1 MRISIISILFII
13 LSLQLTACNNNKDIP
28 SRVIINQSLR
38 DAVEGVDEILIDY
51 GDGNQITLNESVSIR
66 KILGYLK
73 AMSYEEV
80 GLPDTVGQS
89 FTLKLS
95 REKELYYMSSGYLK
109 INETLYKASNADIV
123 AELNDYIVNYGLE
136 EIPGLLG
143 RG

>member
-13 LSLQLTACNNNKDIP
+13 LSLQLTACNQNNDVP

-38 DAVEGVDEILIDY
+38 DAVEGADEIQIDY
-51 GDGNQITLNESVSIR
+51 GDGNQITLSESVSIR
-66 KILGYLK
+66 VILGYLK
-73 AMSYEEV
+73 SMSYEEV
-80 GLPDTVGQS
+80 DLPDGVGQS

-123 AELNDYIVNYGLE
+123 AKLNDYIVNYGLE

>member
-1 MRISIISILFII
+1 MRISMISILFII
-13 LSLQLTACNNNKDIP
+13 LSLQLTACNKNKDIS

-38 DAVEGVDEILIDY
+38 DADEDADELLIEY
-51 GDGNQITLNESVSIR
+51 GDGNQITLSERISIR
-66 KILGYLK
+66 KIVGYLK
-73 AMSYEEV
+73 EMSYEEV
-80 GLPDTVGQS
+80 DLPDTVGQN

-95 REKELYYMSSGYLK
+95 REKELYYMSSGYLR

-143 RG
+143 S

>member
-51 GDGNQITLNESVSIR
+51 GDGNQITLSESVSIR

-80 GLPDTVGQS
+80 DLPDTVGQS

>member
-1 MRISIISILFII
+1 MKISIISILFII

-51 GDGNQITLNESVSIR
+51 GDGNQITLSESVSIR
-66 KILGYLK
+66 KILGYLM

-80 GLPDTVGQS
+80 DLPDTVGQS